1 MYEIFF
7 LPLYLSI
14 LLQVYFRLVL
24 HPGVRMSWVREYWD
38 PEWSKDAEKKI
49 KELVG
54 IILHRKVLHRQVQL
68 MLFSF

>member
-1 MYEIFF
+1 
-7 LPLYLSI
+7 
-14 LLQVYFRLVL
+14 
-24 HPGVRMSWVREYWD
+24 MSWVREYWD